1 MSRILLADASP
12 HAQRLGEGILRGEG
26 HEVVTVTDGETALRR
41 MADVDPDLVLADVAL
56 PQGSGLDLC
65 RFLKSQPRH
74 RFTKIVLTAGAMAVV
89 DEEAARRAGIDA
101 LIRKP
106 FEASVLME
114 TLRPLL
120 EFVRRERAAAEPAT
134 GSTVDRE
141 RVRAAVTL
149 ALDAAMPAMINE
161 LTDRV
166 MAALDQ

>member
-41 MADVDPDLVLADVAL
+41 LPDVDPDLVLADLTL
-56 PQGSGLDLC
+56 PQGSGLDLA
-65 RFLKSQPRH
+65 RFIKSQPRH
-74 RFTKIVLTAGAMAVV
+74 KFTKVVLTAGALAEV

-101 LIRKP
+101 LVRKP
-106 FEASVLME
+106 FEASILLE
-114 TLRPLL
+114 TLRPML
-120 EFVRRERAAAEPAT
+120 EFVRRERAAAEPSA

-149 ALDAAMPAMINE
+149 ALDAAMPAIINE

-166 MAALDQ
+166 VAALDQ